1 MAKTYIEIVRNL
13 NINEE
18 NTDQVFKGFQKLR
31 QKIKYFFLT
40 SSDIAFGNLMS
51 YSKNFP
57 E

>member
-18 NTDQVFKGFQKLR
+18 NTDQVFKGFQKIR
-31 QKIKYFFLT
+31 QKIKYLFLT
-40 SSDIAFGNLMS
+40 SSDIAFENRTS
-51 YSKNFP
+51 YCKNFA